1 MPVTKVDVNTFLDL
15 AKSNPVFDVRSPQE
29 YAYAHIPGAKSL
41 PIFNDEQRAEIG
53 TTYKQIS
60 RQDAIKIGLK
70 YFGPQLNQYIQIVEQ
85 VLQTYLTQNQK
96 VLVHCWRG
104 GMRSVAMA
112 WLLGFYGFDVVLL
125 EGGYKAYR
133 NFVLQQLSLPF
144 KFNVIGGYTG
154 SGKTEVLQE
163 LKQHN
168 QAVIDLEQIACHK
181 GSSFGALGMKEQP
194 SQEQFENNLA
204 LELSKNYYI
213 NEQQQ
218 FIQPKPI
225 WIENESQRIG
235 LINLPKSFY
244 ETILSS
250 PLIVLNIPFNQRLDY
265 IVSNYGR
272 FDNDKLVTAVMRIQ
286 KRLGGLDTK
295 TAINFLLEGNTKA
308 AFDVLL
314 KYYDKQYEKS
324 AERLGRKA
332 EVVSAETVDAKK
344 NATLIL
350 NKVIPQNDSH

>member
-1 MPVTKVDVNTFLDL
+1 MPVTKVDVYTFLDL

-29 YAYAHIPGAKSL
+29 YAYAHIPGALSL

-70 YFGPQLNQYIQIVEQ
+70 YFGPQLNAYVNVVEET
-85 VLQTYLTQNQK
+85 LKKYAGNNNQK

-104 GMRSVAMA
+104 GMRSGAMA

-125 EGGYKAYR
+125 ESGYKAYR
-133 NFVLQQLSLPF
+133 SYVLNQLALPYQ
-144 KFNVIGGYTG
+144 FNVLGGYTG
-154 SGKTEVLQE
+154 SGKTEVLLE
-163 LKQHN
+163 LKKQHH
-168 QAVIDLEQIACHK
+168 AVIDLEGIACHK

-204 LELSKNYYI
+204 QELTGYFHIDEDQK
-213 NEQQQ
+213 
-218 FIQPKPI
+218 FHQPKPI

-244 ETILSS
+244 ETILTGKVF
-250 PLIVLNIPFNQRLDY
+250 VLNVPFDERLKFITEY
-265 IVSNYGR
+265 YGK
-272 FDNDKLVTAVMRIQ
+272 FDKDKLVTGIMRIQ

-295 TAINFLLEGNTKA
+295 NAINFLLEG
-308 AFDVLL
+308 DVTSCFKILL
-314 KYYDKQYEKS
+314 SYYDKQYQQS
-324 AERLGRKA
+324 AEKNVRQA
-332 EVVSAETVDAKK
+332 ITIQSVVVHAKD
-344 NATLIL
+344 NASLLLTPDV
-350 NKVIPQNDSH
+350 K

>member
-1 MPVTKVDVNTFLDL
+1 MPVEKVDVSTFLSL
-15 AKSNPVFDVRSPQE
+15 SKSHPVFDARSPKE
-29 YAYAHIPGAKSL
+29 YDYAHIPGAISL

-53 TTYKQIS
+53 TTYKQVS
-60 RQDAIKIGLK
+60 RQDAIKIGLN

-85 VLQTYLTQNQK
+85 TLQTYSTQAPK
-96 VLVHCWRG
+96 VLIHCWRG
-104 GMRSVAMA
+104 GMRSGAMA
-112 WLLGFYGFDVVLL
+112 WLLDFYGFDVVLL

-133 NFVLQQLSLPF
+133 NFVLQQFSLPF
-144 KFNVIGGYTG
+144 QFNVIGGYTG

-163 LKQHN
+163 LKKQN

-181 GSSFGALGMKEQP
+181 GSSFGALGMKDQP
-194 SQEQFENNLA
+194 SQEQFENNLL
-204 LELSKNYYI
+204 LELSLCYYI
-213 NEQQQ
+213 NEQQK
-218 FIQPKPI
+218 FSQPKPI

-244 ETILSS
+244 ENILSS
-250 PLIVLNIPFNQRLDY
+250 NLIILSIPFNQRLEH
-265 IVSNYGR
+265 IVNYYGK

-295 TAINFLLEGNTKA
+295 TAINYLLEGNIKD
-308 AFDVLL
+308 AFEVLL

-324 AERLGRKA
+324 SEKSGRKA
-332 EVVSAETVDAKK
+332 EVISSETVDAKQ

-350 NKVIPQNDSH
+350 NKVIPPNDSH

>member
-85 VLQTYLTQNQK
+85 VLQKYSTQNQK

-104 GMRSVAMA
+104 GMRSGAMA

-133 NFVLQQLSLPF
+133 NDVLNQLALPYQ
-144 KFNVIGGYTG
+144 FNVLGGYTG
-154 SGKTEVLQE
+154 SGKTEVLLE
-163 LKQHN
+163 LKKQHH
-168 QAVIDLEQIACHK
+168 AVIDLEGIACHK

-204 LELSKNYYI
+204 KELTAYYHI
-213 NEQQQ
+213 DEHQN
-218 FIQPKPI
+218 FHQPKPI

-235 LINLPKSFY
+235 LINLPKPFY
-244 ETILSS
+244 ETILAGKVF
-250 PLIVLNIPFNQRLDY
+250 VLNIPFDERLKFITEY
-265 IVSNYGR
+265 YGK
-272 FDNDKLVTAVMRIQ
+272 FDKDKLVTGIMRIQ

-295 TAINFLLEGNTKA
+295 NAINFLLEG
-308 AFDVLL
+308 DVASCFKILL
-314 KYYDKQYEKS
+314 SYYDKQYQQS
-324 AERLGRKA
+324 AEKKSRQAITIQSAVVHAKA
-332 EVVSAETVDAKK
+332 IA
-344 NATLIL
+344 LLLL
-350 NKVIPQNDSH
+350 NPDVK